1 MKPVYKFMSKI
12 LFKVACRAARRGWVK
27 PTRVLS
33 KMAARMQD
41 KFLTGGRA
49 WK

>member
-33 KMAARMQD
+33 SLAAKAQA
-41 KFLTGGRA
+41 KFLTVGRA
-49 WK
+49 